1 MTKTKSYKVAG
12 HVFSFILPDS
22 QKLWDSL
29 EQAYSPFEIPAEEAE
44 KFTAD
49 GGRPLFSL
57 ELVNELPEGGRE
69 CIYDVP
75 TEDGETVVKL
85 YRQHDTAAA
94 TGVAGVGDGASA
106 GNAKDSGESWYF
118 ETAPDKNQPIAA
130 RIWSDH
136 DFRHAKIMLSTR
148 LVRDAVFGIN
158 NAAMLMF
165 AFASAFL
172 GTIEMHASVIE
183 NGGKAYLFL
192 GKSGTGKSTH
202 SSLWLKHIPG
212 SVLMNDDNP
221 AVRVWPDG
229 RIICYGT
236 PWSGK
241 TPCYKNVEAPVGAY
255 LQLRQWPEN
264 IIRKMP
270 VLEAYSSLYSS
281 ISGMKDDSCPMADA
295 LNDTLDKI
303 LSAIPCYHLDCLP
316 DAAAA
321 QLSADTMRR

>member
-12 HVFSFILPDS
+12 HIFSFTLPDS

-29 EQAYSPFEIPAEEAE
+29 EQAYSPFEIAAAEPDEE
-44 KFTAD
+44 I
-49 GGRPLFSL
+49 FSL
-57 ELVNELPEGGRE
+57 ELVKELPEGKRE
-69 CIYDVP
+69 CVYDVP

-85 YRQHDTAAA
+85 YRQDSE
-94 TGVAGVGDGASA
+94 GCGVGGKSDGGCETADGGAS
-106 GNAKDSGESWYF
+106 GDGWYF
-118 ETAPDKNQPIAA
+118 ETAPDRNQPIAA
-130 RIWSDH
+130 RIWAER
-136 DFRHAKIMLSTR
+136 DFRHAKMTLSTR
-148 LVRDAVFGIN
+148 LLRDAVFGIN
-158 NAAMLMF
+158 NAAMLLF
-165 AFASAFL
+165 AFASAFR
-172 GTIEMHASVIE
+172 GTLEMHASVIE
-183 NGGKAYLFL
+183 NNGKAYLFL

-202 SSLWLKHIPG
+202 SRLWLEHIPD

-241 TPCYKNVEAPVGAY
+241 TPCYKNVEAPVGAF

-264 IIRKMP
+264 IIRKMS
-270 VLEAYSSLYSS
+270 VLESYSSLYSS

-295 LNDTLDKI
+295 LNDTLDKT

-321 QLSADTMRR
+321 QLSAATMIKP